1 MDKALDIVIKSS
13 YAQIPNHIVQN
24 NNAFPIILRYV
35 SYALSLYGLYRVI
48 KYIQDEK

>member
-1 MDKALDIVIKSS
+1 MDKALDLVIESS

-24 NNAFPIILRYV
+24 NNSFPTALRCAA
-35 SYALSLYGLYRVI
+35 YALSLYGLYRVI